1 MPGQFIVNKMDEE
14 HAYQLIKEVKVFKEK
29 RSGKE
34 FSDVVICVTTEG
46 FYIFSESQA
55 ASERYSQAINKKDY
69 LDKISFVDIIDIV
82 YPASKKLSQK
92 IKDKEKGFPFKIMAK
107 AEEYMVWVS
116 EKYYWISRKMFE
128 DFLYSK
134 ENVC

>member
-1 MPGQFIVNKMDEE
+1 MEE
-14 HAYQLIKEVKVFKEK
+14 ENAYQLIKEVKVFKEK

-34 FSDVVICVTTEG
+34 FTDVVICVTTDG
-46 FYIFSESQA
+46 FYIFSEGQA
-55 ASERYSQAINKKDY
+55 AGESFGQAISKKDY
-69 LDKISFVDIIDIV
+69 LDRISFADIVDIV

-134 ENVC
+134 ENVW